1 MELENINPK
10 NSMPR
15 SYTLESEILKVNITK
30 VLILLKEWE
39 AYCQILDDYMLNTHV
54 RMSRVFTK
62 KITAIGRTQTML
74 LIKM

>member
-1 MELENINPK
+1 
-10 NSMPR
+10 MPR
-15 SYTLESEILKVNITK
+15 SYTLESEILKLNITK
-30 VLILLKEWE
+30 VLILLEEWE

-54 RMSRVFTK
+54 RMSRVFPK

>member
-1 MELENINPK
+1 
-10 NSMPR
+10 MPR